1 MPQDCG
7 HVSKRSRSRHSFKR
21 AGRPCHPAHGS
32 LMNYLAAVFPGRS
45 LHETTRGALMVEP
58 MEQGVVLVRGGAQ
71 GFVQEI
77 TRGRHRLLADE
88 RRCGGGPVR
97 GRGPCAML

>member
-21 AGRPCHPAHGS
+21 AGRARHPAHGS

-71 GFVQEI
+71 GCVQEI
-77 TRGRHRLLADE
+77 TLGRHRLIADE
-88 RRCGGGPVR
+88 QTSAGWTDRAR
-97 GRGPCAML
+97 